1 MRILRN
7 SFEAGR
13 EFPGAVLCLGKF
25 DAMHR
30 GHLRLLEVARREADR
45 HGRPL
50 MAATFDPAPAQ
61 YGGLFPY
68 DPVLPLAERLRLMG
82 ELGVDAAALLPF
94 DKSLAC
100 LTPEA
105 FASSVLAAQLKPF
118 AVCVG
123 ADFCFGKD
131 RAGRA
136 DTLGAL
142 GAEFG
147 FLVVVVPLLEEGGE
161 KITAERVR
169 KLLDRG
175 DRAGAERLLGRQV

>member
-7 SFEAGR
+7 AFEAGR

-30 GHLRLLEVARREADR
+30 GHLRLLETARKEADR

-61 YGGLFPY
+61 YGDIFPY
-68 DPVLPLAERLRLMG
+68 DPVLPLPERLRFMG
-82 ELGVDAAALLPF
+82 RLGVDAAVLLPF
-94 DKSLAC
+94 DKPLAC

-105 FASSVLAAQLKPF
+105 FARTVLAAQLKPY

-136 DTLGAL
+136 ETLGAL
-142 GAEFG
+142 GASLG
-147 FLVVVVPLLEEGGE
+147 FLVVVVPLLEIDGE
-161 KITAERVR
+161 KVTAERVR
-169 KLLDRG
+169 RLLDQG
-175 DRAGAERLLGRQV
+175 DRTGAARLLGRPL

>member
-7 SFEAGR
+7 AFEAGR

-25 DAMHR
+25 DAMHL
-30 GHLRLLEVARREADR
+30 GHRRLLEAARREADR

-50 MAATFDPAPAQ
+50 LAATFDPEPAQ
-61 YGGLFPY
+61 YGNLFPY
-68 DPVLPLAERLRLMG
+68 DPVLPLAERMRLMG
-82 ELGVDAAALLPF
+82 ALGVDAVALLPF
-94 DKSLAC
+94 DKPLAC

-105 FASSVLAAQLKPF
+105 FARTVLASQLKPF

-142 GAEFG
+142 GQELG
-147 FLVVVVPLLEEGGE
+147 FLVVVVPLLLVDGE
-161 KITAERVR
+161 KVTAERVR
-169 KLLDRG
+169 RLLEAG
-175 DRAGAERLLGRQV
+175 DRAGAGRLLGRPV

>member
-7 SFEAGR
+7 AFEAGR

-30 GHLRLLEVARREADR
+30 GHLRLLEAARREADR
-45 HGRPL
+45 HGRSL

-82 ELGVDAAALLPF
+82 RLRVDAVVLLPF
-94 DKSLAC
+94 DKPLAC
-100 LTPEA
+100 LSPEA
-105 FASSVLAAQLKPF
+105 FARTVLAAQLKPF
-118 AVCVG
+118 SVCVG

-142 GAEFG
+142 GASLG
-147 FLVVVVPLLEEGGE
+147 FLVVIVPLLEVDGG
-161 KITAERVR
+161 KVTAERVR
-169 KLLDRG
+169 RLLDEG
-175 DRAGAERLLGRQV
+175 DRAGAERLLGRPV

>member
-7 SFEAGR
+7 AFEAGR
-13 EFPGAVLCLGKF
+13 EFPGSVLCLGKF

-30 GHLRLLEVARREADR
+30 GHLRLLEAARREADR
-45 HGRPL
+45 HGRSL
-50 MAATFDPAPAQ
+50 LAATFDPAPAQ

-68 DPVLPLAERLRLMG
+68 DPVLPLAERLRLM
-82 ELGVDAAALLPF
+82 ERLGVDAAALLPF
-94 DKSLAC
+94 DKPLAC

-105 FASSVLAAQLKPF
+105 FARTVLAAQLKPY

-136 DTLGAL
+136 ETLGEL
-142 GAEFG
+142 GRDLG
-147 FLVVVVPLLEEGGE
+147 FLVVVVPLLLVDGD
-161 KITAERVR
+161 KVTAERVR
-169 KLLDRG
+169 KLLDAG
-175 DRAGAERLLGRQV
+175 DRRAAERLLGRPL